1 LAKNNNKRNYSKMI
15 ETKILQGEKLIK
27 YAETRLFGINVYPH
41 AINSIEL
48 HNGVLPSQLKEEI
61 INKYG
66 SAIRVIQNNGR
77 EPIFFKDNILFI
89 PQYSGHS
96 RSNRYI
102 NTITAYIN
110 EIKKQGKNID
120 FKIKYYKNTSR
131 RSNQAFSD
139 YAYDFVAGM
148 FMPNKTYETR
158 RIFLNKN
165 IQDIDTII
173 FGSTKAVEKQC
184 KIIEK
189 GHSEYLD
196 AQIIEI
202 DNKKILNIGYVFG
215 DQSGR
220 IINHL
225 MREYDSIALTEN
237 KKKNIKVFMFGRVG
251 GLDDNLERHN
261 VIFPTLIID
270 EVDIK
275 TNMFMEYPIK
285 NILSNNENNIIN
297 LNVNSVVD
305 ETYELLKKA
314 KSYGASCIEMELRES
329 VDAINRSRR
338 WYNNNLNIEFGY
350 AGYVSDNP
358 LRGDTIEI
366 ELDSDL
372 GEQAALSEIIKNI

>member
-1 LAKNNNKRNYSKMI
+1 MI